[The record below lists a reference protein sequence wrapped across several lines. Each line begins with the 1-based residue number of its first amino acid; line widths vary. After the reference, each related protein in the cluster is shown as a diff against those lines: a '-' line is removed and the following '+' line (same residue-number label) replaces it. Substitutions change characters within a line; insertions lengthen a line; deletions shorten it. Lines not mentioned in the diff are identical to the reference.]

1 MASFYTERRI
11 IPKSTSLSWDLAHHM
26 YMRQLCGKIVV
37 VAESPAIL
45 LSAVSKQWHK
55 VIRQTQ
61 RERSSTLNAE
71 RIRELTQTI
80 MDMQKLRFVANTLHI
95 QAKGDVFFASPEE
108 LLPAP
113 PGCRTLYVTCQL
125 EESILFALTSNM
137 PAHSLI
143 VLY

>member
-1 MASFYTERRI
+1 MARFYTERRP
-11 IPKSTSLSWDLAHHM
+11 IPKATSLSWDLAHHM

-45 LSAVSKQWHK
+45 LSAVSKQWRK

-80 MDMQKLRFVANTLHI
+80 MDMQKLRFVANTLHA
-95 QAKGDVFFASPEE
+95 QAKGDVFFASPQE
-108 LLPAP
+108 LLLTP
-113 PGCRTLYVTCQL
+113 PGCRTLYVTCQVEDAML
-125 EESILFALTSNM
+125 AALTSNM